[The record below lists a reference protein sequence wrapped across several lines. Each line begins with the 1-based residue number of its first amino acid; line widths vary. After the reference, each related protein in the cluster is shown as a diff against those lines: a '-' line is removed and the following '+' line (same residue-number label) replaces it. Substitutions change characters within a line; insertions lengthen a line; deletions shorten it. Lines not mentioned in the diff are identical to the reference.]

1 MLKTTGWSLLLGTA
15 ALIAV
20 LTLFYAPPGGDP
32 QAPAVIWNATT
43 GKVIAGAASVV
54 DSNVQVVLNA
64 TGTGAVTLAMEPLAA
79 LDYPYLHIALEGAS
93 HDLSVMLTWAS
104 ANGKDQPIF
113 YTLEDKTFASQW
125 IATAELNG
133 WSGDIGTISLVIVGQ
148 PGETVLIRDFSLY
161 PASPWR
167 QLQAIYSDV
176 MAYES
181 WNRAT
186 MNTYTGVTNVTS
198 FYPVPLAV
206 ALLLLSLLAYGAL
219 VALSR
224 GKLRFSRM
232 NIALIFLA
240 CWIVL
245 DVVWQ
250 NRLWHQLVDTYR
262 TFAHLEPQ
270 QRQSVGP
277 DAQLFSFVSQIKP
290 QLAAGNARIFVA
302 SSDHYNGMRVAYHLY
317 PLNVYW
323 SVHEPEVPYDEF
335 LHPGDYIALINPSTF
350 RFNGKRGKVV
360 APQRTDLRA
369 ELIFANAIG
378 TLVRLK

>member
-20 LTLFYAPPGGDP
+20 LTLFYAPPAGDP
-32 QAPAVIWNATT
+32 QAPAVIWNTTT
-43 GKVIAGAASVV
+43 GKVIAGTASVV
-54 DSNVQVVLNA
+54 DANIQVALNSG
-64 TGTGAVTLAMEPLAA
+64 GTGVVALAMESVAA
-79 LDYPYLHIALEGAS
+79 QDYPYLHIAVEGAS
-93 HDLSVMLTWAS
+93 HDLSVMLTWTN
-104 ANGKDQPIF
+104 ANGEGQPHY
-113 YTLEDKTFASQW
+113 YTLENRLLTSQW

-133 WSGDIGTISLVIVGQ
+133 WSGEVGTLGLVIAGQ
-148 PGETVLIRDFSLY
+148 PGETVTIRDFSLY

-176 MAYES
+176 TAYES

-206 ALLLLSLLAYGAL
+206 ALFVLSLLSYGAL
-219 VALSR
+219 VVLSR
-224 GKLRFSRM
+224 GKLRFSRV

-250 NRLWHQLVDTYR
+250 NRLWHQLADTYR
-262 TFAHLEPQ
+262 TFAHLEPE

-277 DAQLFSFVSQIKP
+277 DAQLFKFVSQIKP
-290 QLAAGNARIFVA
+290 QLVAESARVFVA
-302 SSDHYNGMRVAYHLY
+302 SSDHYNGMRVAYYLY
-317 PLNVYW
+317 PLNVFW
-323 SVHEPEVPYDEF
+323 SVHDPEVPYDEF
-335 LHPGDYIALINPSTF
+335 LHSGDYIALIRPSAF
-350 RFNGKRGKVV
+350 RFDGKRGMVV
-360 APQRTDLRA
+360 APERADLRA
-369 ELIFANAIG
+369 EMVFSNAIG
-378 TLVRLK
+378 MLVRLK